1 MSELFDDFEVNRS
14 PRWPRLARLTG
25 VSAVLHVI
33 FFAAIIYVPILR
45 EAFHIADRFSD
56 AEYVDEE
63 YEKIKMRDVT
73 MLRAGER
80 LQYPPGYFNDQATS
94 AEAVPEPVPEAVPVP
109 TPRPTPVPTPIPTPT
124 PTPTPSPTP
133 TSGDGGSDATTA
145 NANGSATEP
154 DGEKDLEKVAEQNK
168 VKRPRTVNKRPF
180 VDLLVKYKEMKEKGE
195 LNLDG
200 PVEMTIEADLN
211 ADGTLSNV
219 QITRKSGDPKL
230 LEATQDF
237 VTALSASG
245 VLDFLEGTEHLV
257 LRITLDG
264 TQMAVSAET
273 QMASADEARLKAL
286 GYNALL
292 AGGALFRSG
301 RDEGTLMSNTKV
313 TSSGKQLTLSFNLP
327 RATISEMLKKQIPA
341 T

>member
-1 MSELFDDFEVNRS
+1 MSELFENIEVNRS

-25 VSAVLHVI
+25 VSAVLHVL

-63 YEKIKMRDVT
+63 YEKIRMRDVT

-94 AEAVPEPVPEAVPVP
+94 AEAVVEP
-109 TPRPTPVPTPIPTPT
+109 TPVPTPVPTPIPTPSPT
-124 PTPTPSPTP
+124 PTPTPSPSPTP
-133 TSGDGGSDATTA
+133 TPVGGGTDATTA
-145 NANGSATEP
+145 NANGATTDT
-154 DGEKDLEKVAEQNK
+154 DGEKDLDKVAEQNK
-168 VKRPRTVNKRPF
+168 VRRPRTVNKRPF
-180 VDLLVKYKEMKEKGE
+180 VDLLVKYKEMKDKGE
-195 LNLDG
+195 LDLNN

-230 LEATQDF
+230 LEATNDF
-237 VTALSASG
+237 VVALSASG

-264 TQMAVSAET
+264 TQIVVSAET

-327 RATISEMLKKQIPA
+327 RATITEMLKKQIPA